1 LSGFV
6 SCHQARIPQLG
17 QPDVASGLHVVT
29 FTDPAA
35 ALLALSVTEKDKEV
49 IYR

>member
-1 LSGFV
+1 ME
-6 SCHQARIPQLG
+6 SCHQARIPQAG
-17 QPDVASGLHVVT
+17 RPDVVWGLHVVT

-35 ALLALSVTEKDKEV
+35 ALLALNVTEKDREV